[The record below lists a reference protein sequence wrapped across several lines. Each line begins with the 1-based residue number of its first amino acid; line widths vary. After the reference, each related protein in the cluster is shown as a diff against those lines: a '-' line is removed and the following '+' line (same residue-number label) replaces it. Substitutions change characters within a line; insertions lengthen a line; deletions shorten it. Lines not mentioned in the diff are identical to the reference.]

1 MNQPNLSKNKHM
13 RKILLS
19 LMLLLT
25 TTVSFSQKLPDYDPS
40 HRWVTDLGGLFTP
53 EQNNQI
59 YQMLDQYEKQTSIE
73 IAVLTV
79 CDFESS
85 PEDFS
90 QKTAEKWGVGKKGV
104 NNGIFIMISKCKVPH
119 VFRVDIGYGL
129 EGYLPDGWVKLQQD
143 SIKIKYLQK
152 SQYFEGTVALINKFT
167 TKIGNEYSLDHNN
180 QVVKK
185 GKPKSTEDDYSWVWK
200 LLKSIPWW
208 VWPLIV
214 GVWVIIFL
222 ISPELAFDILWLLFW
237 ILTLGKGGG
246 GGGGFGGGKFG
257 GGGSSD

>member
-1 MNQPNLSKNKHM
+1 M

-167 TKIGNEYSLDHNN
+167 TKIGIANICGFKDKNHIFRHRLVQIKLRQSIFNFIISNKKWGKLSLS
-180 QVVKK
+180 
-185 GKPKSTEDDYSWVWK
+185 PFFF
-200 LLKSIPWW
+200 
-208 VWPLIV
+208 
-214 GVWVIIFL
+214 IIIKTVYL
-222 ISPELAFDILWLLFW
+222 SKTI
-237 ILTLGKGGG
+237 TL
-246 GGGGFGGGKFG
+246 
-257 GGGSSD
+257 